1 MGPVKGVLP
10 DHQWQV
16 SQSSPV
22 SGDILIFIYYGF
34 HVHFSEFLL
43 IINLASMN
51 FQVHFRI
58 KTEQR
63 PRRYFN
69 AEFTEAYC
77 IIHLLGLPYTEP
89 KSTWLK

>member
-1 MGPVKGVLP
+1 MRPVKGVLP
-10 DHQWQV
+10 DDQWQV

-22 SGDILIFIYYGF
+22 AGDILIFIYYGF
-34 HVHFSEFLL
+34 HLHFSEFLL
-43 IINLASMN
+43 IINLARMN

-58 KTEQR
+58 KNEQR

-69 AEFTEAYC
+69 AEFTEAHC
-77 IIHLLGLPYTEP
+77 IHLLGLPYTEP